1 MKMKNPI
8 SVSPSAPSTVQ
19 PSARLSTPDLYL
31 AAFLKAKGA
40 FLLSADWQDRR
51 VFFLFEGDRLAELRR
66 EYVNDA
72 PVGALA
78 FKAAL
83 AELRA
88 LIFNHAG
95 GT

>member
-1 MKMKNPI
+1 MKMK
-8 SVSPSAPSTVQ
+8 SPAWTSTSAPSTLQ
-19 PSARLSTPDLYL
+19 PSVRLSTPDLYL

-40 FLLSADWQDRR
+40 FLLSADWHDTRL
-51 VFFLFEGDRLAELRR
+51 FSLFEGNRLAELRR

-88 LIFNHAG
+88 LIFSRGHGA
-95 GT
+95 